1 MEKYNELPTTD
12 QLNELIKLYNIKG
25 TERKYIQM
33 IIDFINDYKC
43 QEGIIVE
50 MSQDDFKQFQ
60 LNYSKNRELLKEIEK
75 LNNNSIVKFLK
86 KCTLL
91 D

>member
-12 QLNELIKLYNIKG
+12 QLNELIKIYNIKG

-75 LNNNSIVKFLK
+75 LNNNFIVKFLK